1 MNKSLVKKILIA
13 TKICISIL
21 LVYFLVDS
29 IGSNMS
35 ILDSLK
41 SAKLEWI
48 AYAIILMI
56 PNVLFQAMKWW
67 LLLKQLDPTITF
79 WSATGSTLGGLSLGF
94 LTPGRIGEIA
104 KGLFIGHVDRLK
116 ITGLAVI
123 DRIFNMLSISSLGL
137 FAIGFLLDKEYD
149 LPAMVYGP
157 PLFIACSTL
166 IVIIYVFIHPRFL
179 KALFANMTTVVKLR
193 SRILQ
198 FFSSIMALKKRTML
212 SVLCLST
219 LVQCIVATQFIFMIY
234 AFVDPFP
241 LFEGY
246 VSSFATAFTKAVLP
260 ISIADIGVR
269 ETAADLY
276 FGFFVKNRTGIFN
289 GTLLLFLINVVFP
302 AICGLIML
310 PKLNFQKDLS

>member
-94 LTPGRIGEIA
+94 
-104 KGLFIGHVDRLK
+104 
-116 ITGLAVI
+116 
-123 DRIFNMLSISSLGL
+123 
-137 FAIGFLLDKEYD
+137 
-149 LPAMVYGP
+149 
-157 PLFIACSTL
+157 
-166 IVIIYVFIHPRFL
+166 II
-179 KALFANMTTVVKLR
+179 
-193 SRILQ
+193 
-198 FFSSIMALKKRTML
+198 
-212 SVLCLST
+212 C
-219 LVQCIVATQFIFMIY
+219 
-234 AFVDPFP
+234 
-241 LFEGY
+241 
-246 VSSFATAFTKAVLP
+246 
-260 ISIADIGVR
+260 
-269 ETAADLY
+269 
-276 FGFFVKNRTGIFN
+276 
-289 GTLLLFLINVVFP
+289 
-302 AICGLIML
+302 
-310 PKLNFQKDLS
+310 